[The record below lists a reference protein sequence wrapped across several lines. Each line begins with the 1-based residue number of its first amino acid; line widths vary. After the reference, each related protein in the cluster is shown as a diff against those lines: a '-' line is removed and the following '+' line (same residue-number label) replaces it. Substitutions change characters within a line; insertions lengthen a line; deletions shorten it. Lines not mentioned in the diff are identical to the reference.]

1 MSFANDYVLNCAS
14 YLQPIREFVCFI
26 TVENNKSKDKESNSI
41 QNGDQQ
47 SVSGGKSS
55 SRATVQWDYQSE

>member
-1 MSFANDYVLNCAS
+1 MSFDNDYVLNCAS
-14 YLQPIREFVCFI
+14 YLQQIREFVCFI

-41 QNGDQQ
+41 QNGDKQ

-55 SRATVQWDYQSE
+55 SQATVQQDYQCK